1 MSSCEAQADD
11 TLPHSTAFNFSPDA
25 NLHGYTFGV
34 DPRHWHHCVC
44 EFPIWPSQ
52 IPDLIS
58 MCLISDARSTDR
70 AIYF

>member
-34 DPRHWHHCVC
+34 DPVTG
-44 EFPIWPSQ
+44 ITVYVSSPSG
-52 IPDLIS
+52 P
-58 MCLISDARSTDR
+58 ARYPT
-70 AIYF
+70 